1 MTLRVMR
8 TGNKEYGRY
17 IKVLLCGDPGA
28 GKTLLS
34 STFPDP
40 FFVSAEGGMM
50 SIAGRGLPYA
60 DVHTS
65 EELFQLKNI
74 FDQPK
79 PVREQMLGTA
89 MGVDQP
95 IPVQTVV
102 IDTIDQISR
111 ILIDERKTANKKDV
125 LAIQDWGWL
134 GDQMRA
140 IITGFRNLSMHVVF
154 TCHLKESSDSETGRV
169 FFKPALAGQVS
180 DEIPGTV
187 DLALWLRQTPLTVIE
202 DNQSVRK
209 IIRLLQTFQ
218 DPSHQWIKDRSGKL
232 PQEFDVDF
240 KTDFNRLNDLIF
252 GDIPDEEDEPMP
264 TPVEDSQAQEAPRS
278 PEETAPS
285 TDVEPE
291 MNAQPN
297 ISVEPKNPVAETP
310 VVVDAGTEVAPPAGV
325 DAETGEVTGFTC
337 ESCQT
342 VFDNEDQR
350 DLSKIKYRKVL
361 CAKCYRDN
369 FKTK

>member
-1 MTLRVMR
+1 MR

-60 DVHTS
+60 DVHSS
-65 EELFQLKNI
+65 EELLQLKNI

-89 MGVDQP
+89 MGSDQP

-111 ILIDERKTANKKDV
+111 ILIDERKTANKKDT
-125 LAIQDWGWL
+125 LAIADWGWL
-134 GDQMRA
+134 GDQVRA
-140 IITGFRNLSMHVVF
+140 IITGFRNLPMHVVF
-154 TCHLKESSDSETGRV
+154 TCHLKQADDSETGRV
-169 FFKPALAGQVS
+169 FFKPALSGQVS
-180 DEIPGTV
+180 DEIAGMV
-187 DLALWLRQTPLTVIE
+187 DLALWLKQTPMTVIE

-209 IIRLLQTFQ
+209 IVRLLQTFQ
-218 DPSHQWIKDRSGKL
+218 DPSHQWVKDRSGKL

-252 GDIPDEEDEPMP
+252 GDIPDETPESTEVEEPLEATDP
-264 TPVEDSQAQEAPRS
+264 PEIVEEPAA
-278 PEETAPS
+278 S
-285 TDVEPE
+285 TDVETE
-291 MNAQPN
+291 V
-297 ISVEPKNPVAETP
+297 SVEPNNSAAVEPEAEPETP
-310 VVVDAGTEVAPPAGV
+310 VVAETGTEVAEPPAGV

-337 ESCQT
+337 EKCGT

-350 DLSKIKYRKVL
+350 DLCKIKRVPIM
-361 CAKCYRDN
+361 CTKCYRDN